1 MALAGIGALTGL
13 AEAAATAIGAGM
25 LLGGF
30 IAGSIGT
37 ARRRERMR
45 RDQDVLAAGY
55 LGGYIAAGLA
65 LVDLVARY
73 AG

>member
-1 MALAGIGALTGL
+1 MALAGIGALRG
-13 AEAAATAIGAGM
+13 
-25 LLGGF
+25 
-30 IAGSIGT
+30 IAGSIGI
-37 ARRRERMR
+37 ARRRERIR

-73 AG
+73 AA